1 MNTMPKDTSLT
12 EAQKKRISE
21 RAKAMD
27 VMKEMV
33 ERDDRSI
40 MGRVDQRS
48 DPFATIRPS
57 RVTAKTVASNMKD
70 MSAQL
75 GRVVKQEEAEALRQ
89 TMKAEGVKF
98 GDLVTRLE
106 KVHISDKKVGSRRK
120 RKSRGGR
127 KKRSTRRKL

>member
-21 RAKAMD
+21 RAKAME
-27 VMKEMV
+27 VMKEMI

-48 DPFATIRPS
+48 DPFATTRPS

-75 GRVVKQEEAEALRQ
+75 GRVIKQEEADALRQ
-89 TMKAEGVKF
+89 GLKVDAKNDAELSKLASRALTLGNA
-98 GDLVTRLE
+98 R
-106 KVHISDKKVGSRRK
+106 SRR
-120 RKSRGGR
+120 RKGGR